1 MCPGALQSHLEHRNL
16 PERHRRLSDHQ
27 QQRRCSPVT
36 APNQRT
42 PEWSHHWRKGWSHDW
57 RKGGPITLAELLPSG
72 PMPLAGD
79 RGAQCQLNSKEISP
93 NPEKTLDDP
102 LVHP

>member
-1 MCPGALQSHLEHRNL
+1 MLTRDSTEPADPGVVPSLAQ
-16 PERHRRLSDHQ
+16 
-27 QQRRCSPVT
+27 
-36 APNQRT
+36 
-42 PEWSHHWRKGWSHDW
+42 GWSHDW

-79 RGAQCQLNSKEISP
+79 RCAQCQLNSKEISP
-93 NPEKTLDDP
+93 NPEKTLDGP